1 MREEKEYCKDCGQ
14 VQVWCICGLDKAS
27 LTTFEVRFNQF
38 AKDLRK
44 LKVRFRRNV
53 YECCRGCITEEK
65 LGMKSENDP
74 IIWHYGGQG
83 HAFDLEGNKVYART
97 NTWGYSASD
106 GYGYIYLNHYN
117 ISDEL
122 SEQIVKLLDEHYFS
136 YTWNDGE
143 TITIDPEES
152 VSKYLFHMKEI
163 TNLNEERLLQATF
176 DENVTRF
183 MSVSC

>member
-1 MREEKEYCKDCGQ
+1 MRITS
-14 VQVWCICGLDKAS
+14 VHACI
-27 LTTFEVRFNQF
+27 
-38 AKDLRK
+38 
-44 LKVRFRRNV
+44 
-53 YECCRGCITEEK
+53 
-65 LGMKSENDP
+65 
-74 IIWHYGGQG
+74 
-83 HAFDLEGNKVYART
+83 
-97 NTWGYSASD
+97 
-106 GYGYIYLNHYN
+106 LNHYN

-122 SEQIVKLLDEHYFS
+122 GEQIVKLLDEHYFS